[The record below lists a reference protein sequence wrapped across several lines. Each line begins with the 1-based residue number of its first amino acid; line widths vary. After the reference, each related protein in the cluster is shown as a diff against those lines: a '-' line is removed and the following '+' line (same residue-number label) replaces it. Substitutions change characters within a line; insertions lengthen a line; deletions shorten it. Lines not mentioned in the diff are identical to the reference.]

1 MGPIKN
7 LKIWYFGYHSSK
19 SGSQLRRAAD
29 KAEKRRLADL
39 AEQERRARRS
49 AEKASAEKAAACGA
63 GVESLSLEEDMV
75 AQAVALCEDEEEART
90 SRSDSEEEKYVD
102 EEEAEELGLD
112 RPELVEEKNQSS
124 RSFDPGVV

>member
-19 SGSQLRRAAD
+19 SGSQLRRAED

-49 AEKASAEKAAACGA
+49 AEKAAGLGA
-63 GVESLSLEEDMV
+63 DSLSLEENVV
-75 AQAVALCEDEEEART
+75 AQAVALGA
-90 SRSDSEEEKYVD
+90 
-102 EEEAEELGLD
+102 
-112 RPELVEEKNQSS
+112 
-124 RSFDPGVV
+124 